1 MVILLFGAFT
11 QQLKITHFSQV
22 IGKVAKT
29 AMTCIAGSQTANPMS
44 TTTEKLFDNVIKTI
58 HARGISYGHPITN
71 HKRIAELWSAYLGYP
86 IQPNEVAICMALVKI
101 SRQAEDVSKLDNYE
115 DCIAY
120 LAIAKSITDA
130 MQDDTDDWKD

>member
-1 MVILLFGAFT
+1 MLSGASI
-11 QQLKITHFSQV
+11 QQLKIMHSKQA
-22 IGKVAKT
+22 IGKAAKT
-29 AMTCIAGSQTANPMS
+29 ALTCTAESQIAKLMS

-58 HARGISYGHPITN
+58 HERGVRYGHPITN

-86 IQPNEVAICMALVKI
+86 IQPNEAAICMALVKI

-120 LAIAKSITDA
+120 IAIAKSITYA

>member
-1 MVILLFGAFT
+1 M
-11 QQLKITHFSQV
+11 HFSQV
-22 IGKVAKT
+22 TGKVAKT
-29 AMTCIAGSQTANPMS
+29 AMTCTAGLQIANQMS

-115 DCIAY
+115 DAIAY
-120 LAIAKSITDA
+120 LSIGKSITDA

>member
-1 MVILLFGAFT
+1 MPS
-11 QQLKITHFSQV
+11 SQV
-22 IGKVAKT
+22 TGKVVKT
-29 AMTCIAGSQTANPMS
+29 AMTCTAVLQTANPMP
-44 TTTEKLFDNVIKTI
+44 TTTEQLFDNVIKTI
-58 HARGISYGHPITN
+58 HERGISYGHPITN

-120 LAIAKSITDA
+120 IAISKSITDA

>member
-22 IGKVAKT
+22 TGKVEKT
-29 AMTCIAGSQTANPMS
+29 AMTCIAGLQTANPMS

>member
-1 MVILLFGAFT
+1 MKYLI
-11 QQLKITHFSQV
+11 
-22 IGKVAKT
+22 
-29 AMTCIAGSQTANPMS
+29 MTN
-44 TTTEKLFDNVIKTI
+44 TEKLFDNVIKTI
-58 HARGISYGHPITN
+58 HARGISYGHPISN

-120 LAIAKSITDA
+120 IAIAKSITDA

>member
-1 MVILLFGAFT
+1 M
-11 QQLKITHFSQV
+11 
-22 IGKVAKT
+22 AKL
-29 AMTCIAGSQTANPMS
+29 MS

-58 HARGISYGHPITN
+58 HERGVRYGHPITN

-101 SRQAEDVSKLDNYE
+101 SRQAEDPAYIDNYE
-115 DCIAY
+115 DAIAY
-120 LAIAKSITDA
+120 LSICKSITDA

>member
-1 MVILLFGAFT
+1 
-11 QQLKITHFSQV
+11 
-22 IGKVAKT
+22 
-29 AMTCIAGSQTANPMS
+29 MTCTAVLQITNPMP
-44 TTTEKLFDNVIKTI
+44 TTTEQLFDNVIKTI
-58 HARGISYGHPITN
+58 HARGVSYGHPITN
-71 HKRIAELWSAYLGYP
+71 HKRSAELWSAYLGYP